1 MQIYLGSRSPRR
13 QQLLSQIG
21 ITFKSL
27 AADINESVNSGE
39 SAVKYVE
46 RMAVEKA
53 NAAWHLAE
61 CHQDAP
67 LLSADTCISFN
78 DKILGKPEDTS
89 AAIAML
95 TSLSGQTHQVLT
107 SVAVKNEQR
116 TDVIISI
123 TQVTF
128 GELSDQLINTYV
140 NSGDCMDKA
149 GSYGIQGYAARFV
162 SHINGSYSGVVGL
175 PLYET
180 AKLLET
186 FNVSPSAL

>member
-27 AADINESVNSGE
+27 AADINESVNNGE

-53 NAAWHLAE
+53 DAAWQLAE
-61 CHQDAP
+61 CAQDAP
-67 LLSADTCISFN
+67 LLSADTCIAFH
-78 DKILGKPEDTS
+78 DEILGKPLDN
-89 AAIAML
+89 ADAMAML
-95 TSLSGQTHQVLT
+95 TALSGQTHQVLT
-107 SVAVKNEQR
+107 SVAVRNEQR
-116 TDVIISI
+116 TDIVTSI

-128 GELSDQLINTYV
+128 GELSEQLISTYV

-162 SHINGSYSGVVGL
+162 SHIDGSYSGVVGL

-186 FNVSPSAL
+186 FKIFPSA